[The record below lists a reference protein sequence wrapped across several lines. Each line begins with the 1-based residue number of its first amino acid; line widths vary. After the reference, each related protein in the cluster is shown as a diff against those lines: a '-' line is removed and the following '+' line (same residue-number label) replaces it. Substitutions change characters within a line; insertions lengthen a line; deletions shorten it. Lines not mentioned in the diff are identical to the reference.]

1 MGLGTSEQLLIKAVA
16 ENDIREAKKYALA
29 ALKNDTT
36 QKNRYFVNKYT
47 SILTMEGSNFFEL
60 PSDLKD
66 ILVLG
71 QCCRIILSPA
81 RRQEKIYGKP
91 SQELRMR
98 FIQDFKLWILPE
110 KPGWENR

>member
-47 SILTMEGSNFFEL
+47 SILTMPKKKLCRKILLPHVFLLFVSN
-60 PSDLKD
+60 S
-66 ILVLG
+66 
-71 QCCRIILSPA
+71 SA
-81 RRQEKIYGKP
+81 
-91 SQELRMR
+91 
-98 FIQDFKLWILPE
+98 
-110 KPGWENR
+110 

>member
-47 SILTMEGSNFFEL
+47 SILRDEQNTL
-60 PSDLKD
+60 
-66 ILVLG
+66 
-71 QCCRIILSPA
+71 
-81 RRQEKIYGKP
+81 
-91 SQELRMR
+91 
-98 FIQDFKLWILPE
+98 IQK
-110 KPGWENR
+110 